1 MMRPPLVLGA
11 LALLLVV
18 ARVWLAGA
26 GTTPD
31 GQPPLADLASL
42 DNLKT
47 QFNSERQSMRAIA
60 LLSPSC
66 PYCLKGASDAQRILT
81 GHPQRAITVFVV
93 WQPILPTD
101 WARPHTRALNR
112 LADTRVRQFWD
123 GDRAVADVFRRSF
136 EQRESVPSC
145 CYHGDIWWD
154 MIAVFRAG
162 DEWRETLPEPLLIEG
177 TVGDAAPAFEALLSK

>member
-1 MMRPPLVLGA
+1 MRPPLTLGVLA
-11 LALLLVV
+11 MLLVV
-18 ARVWLAGA
+18 ARVWFARA

-31 GQPPLADLASL
+31 GQPPFAELTSL
-42 DNLKT
+42 DILKT
-47 QFNSERQSMRAIA
+47 QFNSERQRMRAIA

-66 PYCLKGASDAQRILT
+66 PYCLKGASDTQRILT
-81 GHPQRAITVFVV
+81 GHPQPDITLFVV

-101 WARPHTRALNR
+101 WGQPQTRVLHR

-123 GDRAVADVFRRSF
+123 ADHAVAEMFRGSF
-136 EQRESVPSC
+136 EKRESMPSC

-162 DEWRETLPEPLLIEG
+162 DEWRETLPEPLLLEG
-177 TVGDAAPAFEALLSK
+177 TVGDAAPAFEALLAK